1 MEKIYDCI
9 VIGGGV
15 VGTAVLDRL
24 ALYGMSSLLLERDDD
39 VASYASRA
47 NSGIVHSGYDCEP
60 NTQKAQFNVRGNE
73 LMWRLVQ
80 ELHIPNKQ
88 CGSIVVAPSIG
99 YDGIKALYD
108 KGKANG
114 VEVEILNREQIL
126 KLEPNVAESIEYAL
140 YAPKAGIVSPY
151 KLCIGLAD
159 RAVTNGAE
167 ILLEAEVTDI
177 KKENGLFVVATSKGT
192 FCSKIAIN
200 CAGPSGAHIND
211 LVGAEHYETEFRRG
225 EYFVLDNTEGKNI
238 NTVIFPLPTAAGKGI
253 LVAPTADGNVIYGP
267 TSTPTIDGDNIVT
280 ADGLDEIRRNVP
292 LTYNKPAFGKCI
304 RVYSGVRTII
314 GHDFIVGKSK
324 TVENFVMA
332 IGICSPGLTS
342 APAIGE
348 YIENI
353 VTELLN
359 PKKKVNYVTLMPK
372 KKHLASLSDEELNA
386 LIKENSAWGKIVC
399 RCEKV
404 TEAEIVEAI
413 HSPLLATTVDAV
425 KRRVRAGI
433 GRCQGGFC
441 ATRVMEL
448 LARELKT
455 SLPEI
460 RKGIGHSEI
469 ALFAVKEVPEK

>member
-1 MEKIYDCI
+1 MGKIYDCI

-24 ALYGMSSLLLERDDD
+24 ASYGMSSLLLERDDD

-47 NSGIVHSGYDCEP
+47 NSGIVHAGYDCEP
-60 NTQKAQFNVRGNE
+60 NTQKARFNVRGNE

-80 ELHIPNKQ
+80 ELQIPNKQ

-99 YDGIKALYD
+99 YDGIKDLYD
-108 KGKANG
+108 KGKTNG

-126 KLEPNVAESIEYAL
+126 KLEPNVADCIEYAL

-177 KKENGLFVVATSKGT
+177 KKENGLFVVTTPKGT
-192 FCSKIAIN
+192 YYSKIAIN
-200 CAGPSGAHIND
+200 CAGPSGANIND

-253 LVAPTADGNVIYGP
+253 LVAPTSDGNVIYGP
-267 TSTPTIDGDNIVT
+267 TSTPTVDGDNIVT
-280 ADGLDEIRRNVP
+280 LDGLDEIRRNVP

-324 TVENFVMA
+324 LVENFVMA

-359 PKKKVNYVTLMPK
+359 PKKKENYVTDMPK
-372 KKHLASLSDEELNA
+372 KKHLASLNDEELNA
-386 LIKENSAWGKIVC
+386 LIKENPAWGKIVC

-413 HSPLLATTVDAV
+413 HSPLPATTVDAV
-425 KRRVRAGI
+425 KRRVRAGM

-448 LARELKT
+448 LAHELKT